1 MVFYEVIG
9 WLVFWASL
17 IGAIVL
23 FATYKKIYPVFYL
36 VSIALY
42 IFTAGYMIEVFAFGR
57 FGILT
62 TLVISAVIFMVLGR
76 YLSKILPSVPSKTK

>member
-17 IGAIVL
+17 IGAIIL
-23 FATYKKIYPVFYL
+23 FSTYKKIYPVFYL

-42 IFTAGYMIEVFAFGR
+42 IFTAGYMIEIFTFGK

-62 TLVISAVIFMVLGR
+62 TLVVSAIIFMVLGS
-76 YLSKILPSVPSKTK
+76 YLSKVMPETPSKKK